1 MKVYLDS
8 CSVQRPLDNRNQ
20 IRIALEAEA
29 VLGILALCEAGQL
42 DLISSDALAFET
54 AQIPHSL
61 RREHAFAI
69 LGIATAH
76 VDLSDRVEQRARRFT
91 ESGIKP
97 IDALHPASAEAAECD
112 FFCTCDDRFLKRARE
127 IIDLQTTALSPL
139 ELVEELKV

>member
-8 CSVQRPLDNRNQ
+8 CSLQRPLDNRNQ

-29 VLGILALCEAGQL
+29 VLGILALCEAGEL

-54 AQIPHSL
+54 AQILHSI
-61 RREHAFAI
+61 RREHALAI

-76 VDLSDRVEQRARRFT
+76 VELGDQIEQRARHFI

-97 IDALHPASAEAAECD
+97 IDALHLASAEAAECD
-112 FFCTCDDRFLKRARE
+112 YFCTCDDRLLNRAKE
-127 IIDLQTTALSPL
+127 IINLQTTAVSPL

>member
-8 CSVQRPLDNRNQ
+8 CSLQRPLDNRNQ

-29 VLGILALCEAGQL
+29 VLGILALCEASQL

-54 AQIPHSL
+54 AQIPHSI
-61 RREHAFAI
+61 RREHALAI

-76 VDLSDRVEQRARRFT
+76 VELGDQIERRARHFI

-97 IDALHPASAEAAECD
+97 IDALHLASAETAECD
-112 FFCTCDDRFLKRARE
+112 FFCTCDDRLLNRAKG
-127 IIDLQTTALSPL
+127 IIDLQTTVVSPL